1 VDHGLDGDQG
11 LSHIVTGTAI
21 GAPPPGPRRRLLAAV
36 YRHKSLQ
43 LLFLLTP
50 PVGWFGVVY
59 LGSLAILFVAAFWFL
74 DPLTSAIKHDLT
86 VKNFVTLAT
95 NPIYRTVALRT
106 IGIAA
111 LVTVLDALLAFPV
124 AWFMARYAGGRT
136 RALMFILVML
146 PLWSS
151 YLVRVYAWRVI
162 LSPGG
167 PLEWTLA
174 QVGLPGIALYPS
186 DLAIPIVFTY
196 IWLPYMIL
204 PIYAGLDRLPS
215 SLLEASGDLGA
226 RPWMTFRRVVL
237 PLVFPAIVAGS
248 IFTFSL
254 TLGDYITPTLVSNSQ
269 FIGNVVYDSQG
280 VAGNVPFAAAFAMVP
295 VAVMAVYLF
304 VARRLGA
311 FDAL

>member
-1 VDHGLDGDQG
+1 MTPSTSQ
-11 LSHIVTGTAI
+11 
-21 GAPPPGPRRRLLAAV
+21 APPQTLRRRSLAAI

-43 LLFLLTP
+43 VLLLLTP
-50 PVGWFGVVY
+50 PIGWFGVVY
-59 LGSLAILFVAAFWFL
+59 LGSLALLFVAAFWFF
-74 DPLTSAIKHDLT
+74 DPATSAIKHDLT
-86 VKNFVTLAT
+86 LRNFVTLAT

-106 IGIAA
+106 IGTAA
-111 LVTVLDALLAFPV
+111 LVTVIDVLLAFPV
-124 AWFMARYAGGRT
+124 AYFMARYAGART

-174 QVGLPGIALYPS
+174 QIGIPGVVLYPS
-186 DLAIPIVFTY
+186 DIAIPIVFSY

-204 PIYAGLDRLPS
+204 PIYAGLERLPT

-226 RPWMTFRRVVL
+226 RPLMTFRRIVL
-237 PLVFPAIVAGS
+237 PLVFPAVVAGS

-254 TLGDYITPTLVSNSQ
+254 TLGDYITPGLVSNSQ
-269 FIGNVVYDSQG
+269 FIGNVVYSLQG
-280 VAGNVPFAAAFAMVP
+280 VAGNLPLAAAYAMVP
-295 VAVMAVYLF
+295 VAVMAAYLII
-304 VARRLGA
+304 ARRLGA

>member
-1 VDHGLDGDQG
+1 MTTTALPTPRPGL
-11 LSHIVTGTAI
+11 
-21 GAPPPGPRRRLLAAV
+21 RRRLLAFI
-36 YRHKSLQ
+36 YRHRSLQ
-43 LLFLLTP
+43 LLLLLAP
-50 PVGWFGVVY
+50 PTGWFGVVY
-59 LGSLAILFVAAFWFL
+59 LGSLAVLFVSAFWYL
-74 DPLTSAIKHDLT
+74 DPLTSAVKHDLT
-86 VKNFVTLAT
+86 LRNFQQLLSGEV
-95 NPIYRTVALRT
+95 YRNVALRT

-124 AWFMARYAGGRT
+124 AYFMARYAGLRT
-136 RALMFILVML
+136 RALLFILVML

-162 LSPGG
+162 LSKGG

-174 QVGLPGIALYPS
+174 QLGIPGVVVYPS
-186 DLAIPIVFTY
+186 DVAIPIVFAY

-204 PIYAGLDRLPS
+204 PIYAGLERLPS

-237 PLVFPAIVAGS
+237 PLVFPAVVAGS

-254 TLGDYITPTLVSNSQ
+254 TLGDYITPGLVSNSQ
-269 FIGNVVYDSQG
+269 LIGNVVYNSQG
-280 VAGNVPFAAAFAMVP
+280 VSGNVPFAAAFATVP
-295 VAVMAVYLF
+295 VAVMAIYLLI
-304 VARRLGA
+304 ARRLGA

>member
-1 VDHGLDGDQG
+1 MRT
-11 LSHIVTGTAI
+11 STSE
-21 GAPPPGPRRRLLAAV
+21 APPQTLRRRLLAAI

-43 LLFLLTP
+43 VLLLLTP
-50 PVGWFGVVY
+50 PIGWFGVVY
-59 LGSLAILFVAAFWFL
+59 LGSLALLFVAAFWFF
-74 DPLTSAIKHDLT
+74 DPATSAIKHDLT
-86 VKNFVTLAT
+86 LRNFVTLAT

-106 IGIAA
+106 IGTAA
-111 LVTVLDALLAFPV
+111 LVTVIDVLLAFPV
-124 AWFMARYAGGRT
+124 AYFMARYAGART

-174 QVGLPGIALYPS
+174 QIGIPGVVLYPS
-186 DLAIPIVFTY
+186 DIAIPIVFSY

-204 PIYAGLDRLPS
+204 PIYAGLERLPT

-226 RPWMTFRRVVL
+226 RPLMTFRRIVL
-237 PLVFPAIVAGS
+237 PLVFPAVVAGS

-254 TLGDYITPTLVSNSQ
+254 TLGDYITPGLVSNSQ
-269 FIGNVVYDSQG
+269 FIGNVVYGLQG
-280 VAGNVPFAAAFAMVP
+280 VAGNLPLAAAYAMVP
-295 VAVMAVYLF
+295 VAVMAAYLII
-304 VARRLGA
+304 ARRLGA